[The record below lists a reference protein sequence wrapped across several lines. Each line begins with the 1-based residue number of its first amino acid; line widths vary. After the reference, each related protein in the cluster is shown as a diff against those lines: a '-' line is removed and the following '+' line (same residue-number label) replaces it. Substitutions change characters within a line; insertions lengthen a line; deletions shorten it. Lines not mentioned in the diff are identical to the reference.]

1 MDLCKTCVRFE
12 NMSEKLLDEMTFKI
26 GLDAKRRLQGL
37 AEADGLT
44 ASELVRRLIEAHLDE
59 RERHYRALVCIF
71 GANAPSHK
79 E

>member
-1 MDLCKTCVRFE
+1 MQLCKSCVRFD
-12 NMSEKLLDEMTFKI
+12 MSEKLLDEMTFK
-26 GLDAKRRLQGL
+26 LTYDVKRRLQGL

-59 RERHYRALVCIF
+59 RERHFRALISIF
-71 GANAPSHK
+71 GDQPTSLK

>member
-1 MDLCKTCVRFE
+1 MQLCQSCVRFD
-12 NMSEKLLDEMTFKI
+12 MSEKLLDEMTFKLT
-26 GLDAKRRLQGL
+26 GDAKRRLQGL

-59 RERHYRALVCIF
+59 RERHFRALVSIF
-71 GANAPSHK
+71 GATAPSNK

>member
-1 MDLCKTCVRFE
+1 MLLCNTCVRFE

-26 GLDAKRRLQGL
+26 TLDAKRRLQGL

-44 ASELVRRLIEAHLDE
+44 ASELVRHLIEAHLDE
-59 RERHYRALVCIF
+59 RERHFRALVSIF
-71 GANAPSHK
+71 GEQSPSHK